1 MHQQQR
7 KHPHKRS
14 QCGFTLIEIIIA
26 VMILAV
32 SLTTLLGMQSAATQ
46 TAIKTRNK
54 QEAMLA
60 ARTILSGIEFAGDTV
75 RNTTAQG
82 TASEIALRF
91 LSKEAVAPIVAKE
104 QKIPLRAKLVIEYW
118 PMQDLRKEA
127 LQRVTLTMSWSSQ
140 PGDSMTFYYF
150 ITARELE
157 Q

>member
-1 MHQQQR
+1 
-7 KHPHKRS
+7 
-14 QCGFTLIEIIIA
+14 
-26 VMILAV
+26 MILAV

-60 ARTILSGIEFAGDTV
+60 ARTILSGIEYAGYTV